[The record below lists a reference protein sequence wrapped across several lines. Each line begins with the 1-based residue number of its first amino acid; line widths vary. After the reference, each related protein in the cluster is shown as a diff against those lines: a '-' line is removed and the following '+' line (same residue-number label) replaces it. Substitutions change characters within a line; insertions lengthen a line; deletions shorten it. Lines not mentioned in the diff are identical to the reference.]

1 MTQVRRLIPIIL
13 CSMLVLTACGGGGGV
28 KRTAS
33 TPGATPAVADSSTPV
48 TMQASPVAT
57 PASAGVATP
66 GPTSTPTATP
76 PPAKAQAAT
85 PKAKV
90 KPQPKVYYT
99 LRGDKQSTPPIRP
112 IGVQI
117 DNAPG
122 ARPQTG
128 LTAADLVYETPTE
141 AQLTRYTAFYQTRAP
156 QVVGP
161 VRSARLVDLQVIPEY
176 DGILAYS
183 GASVGVSGLLN
194 AQKVYRL
201 QVQTNA
207 AASSWRDN
215 SRYAPDNLYAS
226 VAKLRD
232 IAKDFGWARPSKADS
247 MVFGPAPS
255 GGQFAQ
261 GVSIPYSTGPVDFRY
276 NVSTKSYDRFMNG
289 SPDVDAGNGQT
300 ISPSNVIVL
309 FTNFRTTN
317 IVEDEAGE
325 LSLDPKLQGQGTA
338 WILRDNQRYV
348 VKWERD
354 SLSSVTRFVDPKTG
368 KDVPL
373 AQGQTW
379 ICLIPQWLSASIDK

>member
-1 MTQVRRLIPIIL
+1 MTP
-13 CSMLVLTACGGGGGV
+13 
-28 KRTAS
+28 
-33 TPGATPAVADSSTPV
+33 TPV
-48 TMQASPVAT
+48 
-57 PASAGVATP
+57 
-66 GPTSTPTATP
+66 
-76 PPAKAQAAT
+76 PAKTQAAK
-85 PKAKV
+85 PKSKS
-90 KPQPKVYYT
+90 KPQPVYYT
-99 LRGDKQSTPPIRP
+99 LRGTRQSTPPIRP

-161 VRSARLVDLQVIPEY
+161 VRSARIVDLHVIPEY

-183 GASVGVSGLLN
+183 GASVGVSGLMA
-194 AQKVYRL
+194 AQKLERL

-207 AASSWRDN
+207 AASSWRDS

-226 VAKLRD
+226 VAKLRE
-232 IAKDFGWARPSKADS
+232 IAQNFGWARPSKAQS
-247 MVFGPAPS
+247 MVFGPAPA
-255 GGQFAQ
+255 GGSFAK

-289 SPDVDAGNGQT
+289 APDVDAGNGQT

-317 IVEDEAGE
+317 IVEDEEGD

-338 WILRDNQRYV
+338 WILRDNREYV
-348 VKWERD
+348 VKWERG
-354 SLSSVTRFVDPKTG
+354 SLNQVTRFIDPKTG

-379 ICLIPQWLSASIDK
+379 ICLIPQWLSATIDK